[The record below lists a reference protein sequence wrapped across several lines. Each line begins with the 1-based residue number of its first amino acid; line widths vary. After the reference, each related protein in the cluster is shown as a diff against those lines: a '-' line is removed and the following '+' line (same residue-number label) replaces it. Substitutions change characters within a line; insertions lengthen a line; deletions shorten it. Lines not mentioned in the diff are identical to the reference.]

1 MEQLDI
7 DENWR
12 FWPVICIALLY
23 PINNSLIGLA
33 IPLYFFRQGLDVRFI
48 GIIAAGT
55 AMTYCFSP
63 LLFKN
68 VADKIGRKSC
78 VVIALLGTSLAQL
91 TFYFTL
97 DPMMFFI
104 SRLSEGLIT
113 GLFWPNLQASIS
125 DNAFQDHNRK
135 LSRFNFGWNSGV
147 LIGFLTGAL
156 ILFVIDDLKIIFLT
170 APLLVF
176 SATLISI
183 LLFQESKKYNTNIV
197 DQERIKGNLHSNINN
212 SKYRIPKILPV
223 LLVASYAFAK
233 GSINIL
239 YPIKSEIIGFEV
251 YTVYLLAAFALITQ
265 LISTTFASYLSINSL
280 KKAAVSCLFSLIIIF
295 IFYGITTNFLI
306 FAVLYLLMGFFAGIL
321 ISFGIKLSL
330 MQNVKYQASKY
341 SNILESSIGL
351 TFLITP
357 ILAAYLASNDLTLA
371 FYIISLGFTVFLVS
385 SLILLRNLQTEE

>member
-251 YTVYLLAAFALITQ
+251 YTVYLLAAFTLITQ